1 MKGINSS
8 KGYFLE
14 EEDEEVES
22 VFVGLEGNQAESITE
37 LEKRNMWISEI
48 RLLCKR
54 KDILIK

>member
-1 MKGINSS
+1 M
-8 KGYFLE
+8 GYFLE
-14 EEDEEVES
+14 EEDEEVEL
-22 VFVGLEGNQAESITE
+22 VFVGLEGNQVESITE